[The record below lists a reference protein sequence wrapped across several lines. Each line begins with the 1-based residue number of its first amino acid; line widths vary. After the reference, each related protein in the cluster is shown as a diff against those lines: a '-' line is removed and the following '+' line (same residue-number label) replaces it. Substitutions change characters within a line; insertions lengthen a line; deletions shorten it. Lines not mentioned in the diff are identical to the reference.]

1 MCGKIQS
8 HEFNPPWRSL
18 SKRLQLS
25 GETKGFRIGPSDLE
39 LVENN
44 EAESRGLSEAPEEA
58 VSQCLVVGTVW
69 GCGFALHFH
78 FEQRKSDGVQACH
91 SHGIYFSTLCF
102 FFLFVFGLVK
112 CSLENVGIKRELEL

>member
-1 MCGKIQS
+1 MCGKIPS
-8 HEFNPPWRSL
+8 LEFNPPWRSL

-25 GETKGFRIGPSDLE
+25 RETNGFRIGPSDLE

-44 EAESRGLSEAPEEA
+44 EAESHGLSEAPEEA

-91 SHGIYFSTLCF
+91 SHEIQ
-102 FFLFVFGLVK
+102 
-112 CSLENVGIKRELEL
+112 E